1 MLTLFSSCVW
11 ALAPTPG
18 IVFTDCDGTMLR
30 PDHTLSPAA
39 TAMLHTLHDRG
50 IRVVPATGRARA
62 GPWTESVLNTHP
74 VLQRG
79 NPGVYINGCCA
90 FTEDGEALASTYLPP
105 AVVERVLHW
114 WTSSVDAKGSGLVA
128 YVGGEALHV
137 PGQSPASEQALVERL
152 GALGDSP
159 PRAVARSEVPV
170 SEVFKMIVTVE
181 EAARDQALRPLLAA
195 LLKAD
200 AGLTQAI
207 PGYLEIVPTTATKAT
222 ACAALLERWGL
233 SWEQALAIG
242 DGSNDLPM
250 LQVAGT
256 SVAMGNAGE
265 GVKAAAQHIVGT
277 NAEDGWV
284 EAMERL
290 VLDRL

>member
-1 MLTLFSSCVW
+1 MHAEQPAPYMLTLFSSCVW
-11 ALAPTPG
+11 ALAPTPR

-207 PGYLEIVPTTATKAT
+207 PGYLEIVPTTATKVRRRPSSGLT
-222 ACAALLERWGL
+222 SNTSPRGQPYFGPCAHGPVLRRLPDARPASSL
-233 SWEQALAIG
+233 SRRRR
-242 DGSNDLPM
+242 
-250 LQVAGT
+250 
-256 SVAMGNAGE
+256 
-265 GVKAAAQHIVGT
+265 QHARRCWSGG
-277 NAEDGWV
+277 A
-284 EAMERL
+284 
-290 VLDRL
+290 

>member
-1 MLTLFSSCVW
+1 VHAEQPAPYMLTLFSSCVW
-11 ALAPTPG
+11 ALAPTPR

-207 PGYLEIVPTTATKAT
+207 PGYLEIVPTTATKVRRRPSSGLT
-222 ACAALLERWGL
+222 SNTSPRGQPYFGPCAHGPVLRRLPDARPASSL
-233 SWEQALAIG
+233 SRRRR
-242 DGSNDLPM
+242 
-250 LQVAGT
+250 
-256 SVAMGNAGE
+256 
-265 GVKAAAQHIVGT
+265 QHARRCWSGG
-277 NAEDGWV
+277 A
-284 EAMERL
+284 
-290 VLDRL
+290 

>member
-11 ALAPTPG
+11 ALAPTPR

-207 PGYLEIVPTTATKAT
+207 PGYLEIVPTTATKVRRRPSSGLT
-222 ACAALLERWGL
+222 SNTSPRGQPYFGPCAHGPVLRRLPDARPASSL
-233 SWEQALAIG
+233 SRRRR
-242 DGSNDLPM
+242 
-250 LQVAGT
+250 
-256 SVAMGNAGE
+256 
-265 GVKAAAQHIVGT
+265 QHARHCWSGG
-277 NAEDGWV
+277 A
-284 EAMERL
+284 
-290 VLDRL
+290 